1 MNAAVDLQS
10 RNFAVYA
17 VRQFLHG
24 RDRASENKVYR
35 PEIQNMAQKIAIPKH
50 EPAAPVGELA
60 YESPANHWLKACG
73 NARTLTEG
81 SSISYYY
88 PSI

>member
-1 MNAAVDLQS
+1 
-10 RNFAVYA
+10 
-17 VRQFLHG
+17 
-24 RDRASENKVYR
+24 
-35 PEIQNMAQKIAIPKH
+35 MAQKIAIPKH